1 MQLFLRFFLFFG
13 LCTFLCGKGRGEA
26 PLAPAKTP
34 ASGVSSSLEFQVEA
48 PQAILYDMLT
58 ETVLFE
64 KDADQ
69 IMPPSS
75 MTKMLLIYL
84 LFEKLSKGEIS
95 LSDTFTVSEKAWRMG
110 GSKMFVPLGEK
121 VSLSD
126 LLQGIIV
133 QSGND
138 ACVVVTEGLAGS
150 EETFVSLMN
159 EKAKELGASKT
170 HFLNSTGWPERG
182 HTSTPRDLML
192 FGIRTIQDFPEFYK
206 TYYGQKEFR
215 YNGIRQMNRNPLL
228 YTQMGDG
235 LKTGHTDDGGFGL
248 TGSGIRGER
257 RLIFVI
263 NGLKNDKKRS
273 ETAEKILQYG
283 LDGFEVVT
291 LYTKDAVVE
300 KMPLSGASQPS
311 FPLVTDKPIIVS
323 VKRGYKDKLKT
334 RLIKKVGASK
344 LPIEKGK
351 VLADLVVS
359 SPGLPDKV
367 FPLTAGT
374 SVQKQAFFMHLWN
387 SLKGFLFSWTN

>member
-95 LSDTFTVSEKAWRMG
+95 LSDTFTVSKKAWRMG

-138 ACVVVTEGLAGS
+138 ACVV
-150 EETFVSLMN
+150 
-159 EKAKELGASKT
+159 
-170 HFLNSTGWPERG
+170 
-182 HTSTPRDLML
+182 
-192 FGIRTIQDFPEFYK
+192 
-206 TYYGQKEFR
+206 
-215 YNGIRQMNRNPLL
+215 
-228 YTQMGDG
+228 
-235 LKTGHTDDGGFGL
+235 
-248 TGSGIRGER
+248 
-257 RLIFVI
+257 
-263 NGLKNDKKRS
+263 
-273 ETAEKILQYG
+273 
-283 LDGFEVVT
+283 
-291 LYTKDAVVE
+291 
-300 KMPLSGASQPS
+300 
-311 FPLVTDKPIIVS
+311 
-323 VKRGYKDKLKT
+323 
-334 RLIKKVGASK
+334 
-344 LPIEKGK
+344 
-351 VLADLVVS
+351 
-359 SPGLPDKV
+359 
-367 FPLTAGT
+367 
-374 SVQKQAFFMHLWN
+374 
-387 SLKGFLFSWTN
+387 